1 MKIARLLLI
10 FFVLSIFGY
19 GSASFAASQP
29 SKGPLHL
36 SGVNTEVWGSYKI
49 RHALFPSEEW
59 QFFVVLVP
67 SDVRQGTLIKIAKEF
82 YAKYPD
88 TRARFFS
95 DKTHI
100 QQYVDRDR
108 YVNDKTGTVKEV
120 DFPPSEWVQ
129 DHLLGNINN
138 RSSTYQRHWMLED
151 RYGNNISL
159 LP

>member
-1 MKIARLLLI
+1 MKAARLLLLTGLL
-10 FFVLSIFGY
+10 FVFGY
-19 GSASFAASQP
+19 SPASFAASLP
-29 SKGPLHL
+29 SKGPLQL
-36 SGVNTEVWGSYKI
+36 GEVKTDVWGSYKI

-59 QFFVVLVP
+59 QFFVVVVP
-67 SDVRQGTLIKIAKEF
+67 PDVRQGTLIKMAKEF
-82 YAKYPD
+82 YSKYPD

-100 QQYVDRDR
+100 QQYIDRDR
-108 YVNDKTGTVKEV
+108 YINDKTGTVKEV
-120 DFPPSEWVQ
+120 PFPSSEWVQ
-129 DHLLGNINN
+129 NHLLGNVNN